1 MSHAAYHARRKA
13 AALPMWRAV
22 AEAREAGKKLREIA
36 EEMGINTAAA
46 VHRMEQ
52 KFHAHRLS
60 QRIR

>member
-1 MSHAAYHARRKA
+1 
-13 AALPMWRAV
+13 MWRAV